1 MGMRWCQAIAVALAI
16 VSPAYSA
23 EAELLTAI
31 ESVQRVGSLGA
42 GKAAAQQS
50 WPALASATPEQLP
63 VLLEALEGCN
73 PLAANWVRAAVDAVC
88 ERTLAAGNKLPV
100 EALEEFTL
108 DTSHA
113 PRARRLAFEWLA
125 KADATA
131 TDRLIP
137 GMLNDPSVEFRRD
150 AVARLLDE
158 AQKLAATGE
167 GAEKLTPIYRNA
179 LGGARDL
186 DQVQSIAAK
195 LKELGE
201 AVDLARHFG
210 FLYSWQVIGPFDNVG
225 EKGFAVAYA
234 PEQELDYQ
242 REYPGKSGLAR
253 WQPHVTVDE
262 LGAVD
267 LNAILVKEKGV
278 AAYIVSEFASAE
290 GQDVEFRWG
299 TMNATKLWLNGEL
312 LAEHEV
318 YHSGED
324 LDQYIAR
331 GRLKPGKNIVLV
343 KVCQNEQ
350 TENWADAW
358 KVAVRVCDATGTAIL
373 SADRPAESPK
383 QAADAGSGKL

>member
-1 MGMRWCQAIAVALAI
+1 MGIRSCSAILVALAL
-16 VSPAYSA
+16 VSPGYSG
-23 EAELLTAI
+23 EADLALAI
-31 ESVQRVGSLGA
+31 ENVQRVANLGA
-42 GKAAAQQS
+42 GNAAAQQS
-50 WPALASATPEQLP
+50 WPALAAARPEQVP
-63 VLLEALEGCN
+63 VLLEALDDCN

-88 ERTLAAGNKLPV
+88 ERALAMGKKLPV
-100 EALEEFTL
+100 DALEEFTL
-108 DTSHA
+108 DTSHV
-113 PRARRLAFEWLA
+113 PRARRLAFEWLV

-137 GMLNDPSVEFRRD
+137 RMLNDPSVEFRRD
-150 AVARLLDE
+150 AVARLLDQ
-158 AQKLAATGE
+158 AQKLVGDGA
-167 GAEKLTPIYRNA
+167 GAEKLAPLYREA

-201 AVDLARHFG
+201 TVDLSRHFG
-210 FLYSWQVIGPFDNVG
+210 FLYRWQVIGPFDNVG
-225 EKGFAVAYA
+225 EQGFAVAYP

-242 REYPGKSGLAR
+242 REYAGKSGLIR

-262 LGAVD
+262 MGAVD

-278 AAYIVSEFASAE
+278 AAYIAAEFISDV
-290 GQDVEFRWG
+290 GQDVQFRWG

-324 LDQYIAR
+324 LDQYVVR
-331 GRLKPGKNIVLV
+331 GHLKPGKNVVLV

-358 KVAVRVCDATGTAIL
+358 KVAIRVCDATGTAIL
-373 SADRPAESPK
+373 SADRPAESPQ